1 MRHPSTAGDN
11 VTLKFMNPELT
22 TMQQLVLNNSQ
33 KHSERDFIG
42 TRTKPDGTLDTKF
55 TWMTYGQVFEKAKI
69 LGGAIK
75 ELGFAP
81 PISDFESYSLNL
93 VSVWSKNTP
102 EYFIFD
108 CACSLFGFTSVPI
121 YDTLGQEAIEFM
133 MKQTNLT
140 TCFLSTPQIAGIVK
154 LVENNQK
161 HNLKNLV
168 IMDDSALTSA
178 QTKSLDELAS
188 HGMSYRKFS
197 DLLIGYDHFKTTKIK
212 LDTTIDDIYVISYT
226 SGTTGEPKGAMISH
240 KNIIAVSQMDRTN
253 KLLDQ
258 DAVTTHISYLPLPHI
273 FERICLALIMYRQGR
288 IGVFSGDV
296 TKIKEDAAILKPTIF
311 ATVPRLLNKIYDA
324 MNLGFSQLTG

>member
-1 MRHPSTAGDN
+1 
-11 VTLKFMNPELT
+11 
-22 TMQQLVLNNSQ
+22 
-33 KHSERDFIG
+33 
-42 TRTKPDGTLDTKF
+42 
-55 TWMTYGQVFEKAKI
+55 MTYGQVFEKAKI

-81 PISDFESYSLNL
+81 PISEFESYTLNL

-108 CACSLFGFTSVPI
+108 CACSLFGYTSVPI

-133 MKQTNLT
+133 MQQTSLT

-154 LVENNQK
+154 LVENGQK

-168 IMDDSALTSA
+168 IMDDSDLTPA
-178 QTKSLDELAS
+178 QTESLGQLAS
-188 HGMSYRKFS
+188 HGIFWHRFS
-197 DLLIGYDHFKTTKIK
+197 QLLSKYDHLKNTEIK
-212 LDTTIDDIYVISYT
+212 CDTTIDDIYVISYT

-240 KNIIAVSQMDRTN
+240 KNIVAVAQIDRMDQLL
-253 KLLDQ
+253 KLDE
-258 DAVTTHISYLPLPHI
+258 VPTHISYLPLPHI
-273 FERICLALIMYRQGR
+273 FERICLALMMYRQGR

-311 ATVPRLLNKIYDA
+311 VTVPRLLNKIYDA
-324 MNLGFSQLTG
+324 MNFGFSQLTG